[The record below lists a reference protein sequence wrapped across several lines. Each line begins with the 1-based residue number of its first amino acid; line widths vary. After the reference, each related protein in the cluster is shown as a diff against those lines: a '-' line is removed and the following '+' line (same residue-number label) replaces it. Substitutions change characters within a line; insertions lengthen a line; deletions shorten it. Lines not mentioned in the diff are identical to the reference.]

1 MPSTIRLSLIAAAA
15 ASALFAGCASNKADG
30 GAAASAGSTA
40 GAAASAPAA
49 APAAPAPA
57 PVAPPKLPGLDYAT
71 IREAASDG
79 SAASI
84 RKALVGE
91 TVSVELARANG
102 RGVPAGAYAVDAE
115 DGIFFRCATSERGF
129 RGGTVTAKVRS
140 VQVTARPKH
149 RVLELDRCAEVAAA
163 TPAPAPAP
171 ARAAAPAPAPA
182 TAAAASV
189 AAASSAK
196 GSGTRGAGKPG
207 MDANGNVVDSSKVEA
222 GSGITVKGI
231 NDYEG
236 EITGNP
242 AANSKFTRLQIG
254 MPVRQVTDLIG
265 PPTDQGGYMTGKAW
279 IPFYFGGDR
288 HRFEMTYK
296 GQGRL
301 IFAGGGMGDFS
312 SGYLIWIIHNPNEP
326 GYR

>member
-1 MPSTIRLSLIAAAA
+1 MTSTLRLSLIAAAA
-15 ASALFAGCASNKADG
+15 ASALLAGCASSGN
-30 GAAASAGSTA
+30 SAGGTA
-40 GAAASAPAA
+40 GTSSPGTSAPAPAA
-49 APAAPAPA
+49 AAPVAAPT
-57 PVAPPKLPGLDYAT
+57 PVAPPKLPGLDYAA
-71 IREAASDG
+71 IRDAADDT
-79 SAASI
+79 SAVKI

-91 TVSVELARANG
+91 TVSVELARASG

-129 RGGTVTAKVRS
+129 KGGTVTAKVRA
-140 VQVTARPKH
+140 VRVTAKPKH
-149 RVLELDRCAEVAAA
+149 RVLELDRCAEVAVAA
-163 TPAPAPAP
+163 PVSAPPPARTAAPAAAP
-171 ARAAAPAPAPA
+171 VTAAPAPA
-182 TAAAASV
+182 AS
-189 AAASSAK
+189 SSAK

-207 MDANGNVVDSSKVEA
+207 MDANGNVVDSTKVES

-242 AANSKFTRLQIG
+242 AANSKFTKLQIG

-265 PPTDQGGYMTGKAW
+265 PPTDQGAYMTGKAW

-301 IFAGGGMGDFS
+301 IFAGGGMGDFT
-312 SGYLIWIIHNPNEP
+312 SGYLIWIIHNASEP

>member
-1 MPSTIRLSLIAAAA
+1 MTSTLRLSMIAAATV
-15 ASALFAGCASNKADG
+15 SALLAGCASSGNSAG
-30 GAAASAGSTA
+30 GATA
-40 GAAASAPAA
+40 GAAPGAATPAPAA
-49 APAAPAPA
+49 AAPVAAPA
-57 PVAPPKLPGLDYAT
+57 PVAPPRLPGLDYAA
-71 IREAASDG
+71 IRDAADDS
-79 SAASI
+79 SAAKI

-91 TVSVELARANG
+91 TVSVELARASS
-102 RGVPAGAYAVDAE
+102 RGVPAGAYAVDAG

-129 RGGTVTAKVRS
+129 KGGTVTAKVRS
-140 VQVTARPKH
+140 VQVTAKPKH
-149 RVLELDRCAEVAAA
+149 RVLELDRCAEVAVAA
-163 TPAPAPAP
+163 PAPAPAP
-171 ARAAAPAPAPA
+171 ARAAAPAPSP
-182 TAAAASV
+182 AAAV
-189 AAASSAK
+189 AAAPLAASSAK

-207 MDANGNVVDSSKVEA
+207 MDANGNVVDSTKVES

-242 AANSKFTRLQIG
+242 AANSKFTKLQIG

-265 PPTDQGGYMTGKAW
+265 PPTDQGAYMTGKAW

-301 IFAGGGMGDFS
+301 IFAGGGMGDFT
-312 SGYLIWIIHNPNEP
+312 SGYLIWIIHNAAEP